1 MRSLEIKRQMNAS
14 SLQDVSALIEDAR
27 RADGTRPLND
37 HLWLDLRDG
46 GRAGFAGIIARE
58 EGRSH
63 IVGYCQVSR
72 GNESWAID
80 LIVHPHYRYDSL
92 EIAPEMMTTAL
103 DIVATEGG
111 GQVHWWVFEP
121 SRAHKQIAE
130 AVGLQP
136 GRRLLQMRRP
146 LPLEPSVVAEISD
159 FHTDSFQ
166 PGRDEQQWLDLNN
179 AAFARHPEQ
188 GGWTMETLRSRM
200 QQEWF
205 DASSFRVHRRNGL
218 MASFCWTKMH
228 HDNSTT
234 MGEIYVIAVQPELGG
249 QGLGRKT
256 AIAGLD
262 AAFHNGAEQAMLYV
276 DADNTSAVA
285 MYGSLGF
292 SVHHEEH
299 SFVGNIAA
307 EKATS

>member
-1 MRSLEIKRQMNAS
+1 MNAS
-14 SLQDVSALIEDAR
+14 SLQDVSALIEDAW

-103 DIVATEGG
+103 EIVATEGG
-111 GQVHWWVFEP
+111 GHVHWWVFEP

-136 GRRLLQMRRP
+136 GRRLLQMRRA
-146 LPLEPSVVAEISD
+146 LPLEPEVLAEIAD
-159 FHTDSFQ
+159 FYTEPFQ
-166 PGRDEQQWLDLNN
+166 PERDAQQWLDLNN

-188 GGWTMETLRSRM
+188 GGWTMDTLRSRM
-200 QQEWF
+200 QQDWF
-205 DASSFRVHRRNGL
+205 DASGFRVHRRQEM

-234 MGEIYVIAVQPELGG
+234 MGEIYVIAVQPDLGG

-262 AAFHNGAEQAMLYV
+262 AAFLKGAEQAMLYV
-276 DADNTSAVA
+276 DADNASAVA
-285 MYGSLGF
+285 MYSSLGF

>member
-14 SLQDVSALIEDAR
+14 SLQDVSALIEDAW

-72 GNESWAID
+72 GNESWSLD

-103 DIVATEGG
+103 NIVATEGG

-130 AVGLQP
+130 TVGLTP

-146 LPLEPSVVAEISD
+146 LPLEPKVVTEISD
-159 FHTDSFQ
+159 FTTEAFQ
-166 PGRDEQQWLDLNN
+166 PDGDEQQWLDLNN
-179 AAFARHPEQ
+179 AAFAQHPEQ
-188 GGWTMETLRSRM
+188 GGWTMDTLKSRM

-205 DASSFRVHRRNGL
+205 DASGFRVHRRNGV

-228 HDNSTT
+228 HESNTV
-234 MGEIYVIAVQPELGG
+234 MGEIYVIAVHPDFAG
-249 QGLGRKT
+249 QGLGRKI

-262 AAFHNGAEQAMLYV
+262 AAFHKGAEHAMLYV
-276 DADNTSAVA
+276 DAVNTSAVA
-285 MYGSLGF
+285 MYSSLGF

-307 EKATS
+307 EKVTS

>member
-1 MRSLEIKRQMNAS
+1 MRSLEIKRQMDAS
-14 SLQDVSALIEDAR
+14 NLQDVSALIEDAW

-58 EGRSH
+58 EGRAH

-72 GNESWAID
+72 GNESWSLD

-103 DIVATEGG
+103 EIVATEGG
-111 GQVHWWVFEP
+111 GLVHWWVFEP
-121 SRAHKQIAE
+121 SRAHKQIAH
-130 AVGLQP
+130 AVGLNS

-146 LPLEPSVVAEISD
+146 LPLEPDVVAEIQD
-159 FHTDSFQ
+159 FPTEPFVV
-166 PGRDEQQWLDLNN
+166 GRDEQQWLELNN

-188 GGWTMETLRSRM
+188 GGWTMDTLQSRM

-205 DASSFRVHRRNGL
+205 DSSGFRIQRLNDT
-218 MASFCWTKMH
+218 MTSFCWTKMH
-228 HDNSTT
+228 HENSTAV
-234 MGEIYVIAVQPELGG
+234 GEIYVIAVQPNLSGL
-249 QGLGRKT
+249 GLGRKI

-262 AAFHNGAEQAMLYV
+262 DAFHKGANEAMLYV
-276 DADNTSAVA
+276 DADNSSAVA
-285 MYGSLGF
+285 MYVALGF
-292 SVHHEEH
+292 NVHHEEH
-299 SFVGNIAA
+299 SFVGNV
-307 EKATS
+307 ESKQN

>member
-1 MRSLEIKRQMNAS
+1 MRSLEIRRQMNAS
-14 SLQDVSALIEDAR
+14 SLQDVSALIEDAW

-103 DIVATEGG
+103 EIVATEGG
-111 GQVHWWVFEP
+111 GHVHWWVFEP

-136 GRRLLQMRRP
+136 GRRLLQMRRA
-146 LPLEPSVVAEISD
+146 LPLEPEVLAEIAD
-159 FHTDSFQ
+159 FYTEPFQ
-166 PGRDEQQWLDLNN
+166 PERDAQQWLDLNN

-188 GGWTMETLRSRM
+188 GGWTMDTLRSRM
-200 QQEWF
+200 QQDWF
-205 DASSFRVHRRNGL
+205 DASGFRVHRRQEM

-234 MGEIYVIAVQPELGG
+234 MGEIYVIAVQPDLGG

-262 AAFHNGAEQAMLYV
+262 AAFLKGAEQAMLYV
-276 DADNTSAVA
+276 DADNASAVA
-285 MYGSLGF
+285 MYSSLGF

>member
-1 MRSLEIKRQMNAS
+1 MRSLEIRRQMNAA
-14 SLQDVSALIEDAR
+14 SLQDVSALIEDAW

-72 GNESWAID
+72 GNESWGLD

-111 GQVHWWVFEP
+111 GHVHWWVFEP

-130 AVGLQP
+130 AVGLHA
-136 GRRLLQMRRP
+136 GRRLLQMRRQ
-146 LPLEPSVVAEISD
+146 LPLEPEVMAEIAD
-159 FHTDSFQ
+159 FPTEPFHI
-166 PGRDEQQWLDLNN
+166 GRDEQQWLDLNN
-179 AAFARHPEQ
+179 AAFAQHPEQ
-188 GGWTMETLRSRM
+188 GGWTMDTLTSRM

-205 DASSFRVHRRNGL
+205 DASGFRVHWRDQM

-228 HDNSTT
+228 HENNSM

-249 QGLGRKT
+249 QGIGRKT
-256 AIAGLD
+256 AIAGL
-262 AAFHNGAEQAMLYV
+262 AAASHKGAKEAMLFV
-276 DADNTSAVA
+276 DADNASGVA
-285 MYGSLGF
+285 MYNSLGF
-292 SVHHEEH
+292 TVHHEEH

-307 EKATS
+307 EKVTS